1 MTSGALTAA
10 GYAALTACLVVAALV
25 AWLRP
30 ELVPRVSDVVRHAGR
45 TRAGQLVLVLAW
57 WWLGW
62 HFLLAA

>member
-10 GYAALTACLVVAALV
+10 GYAALTACLVVTALV
-25 AWLRP
+25 SWQRP
-30 ELVPRVSDVVRHAGR
+30 ELVPRVSDVVRHAAR
-45 TRAGQLVLVLAW
+45 TRAGQLVLVLVW